1 MNISNSSLIPQKSP
15 STPIDSRTRMNKL
28 TRKIGGVLSV
38 LLALSQ
44 PIVSADSTADAEA
57 AYKESQK
64 KWKSAQD
71 SITKFIDS
79 EMSTDLAISGLQTSY
94 QEKKAELTAETKAWA
109 QVADADPEV
118 IKARQELEQKRKDR
132 DLLAKE
138 SKEWTAAQGNLT
150 KLQNKLTNL
159 RNKLKSESLKTLEEQ
174 VGDLRVELRGRIVS
188 YTGSDQAIV
197 DLLNSYRSAQTGLKE
212 ARLSLDKS
220 KGVVDPL
227 TYLTSSKPPVFNP
240 KSTLPRLTRYGWAMP
255 FDLLKEFAD
264 KWGYALSI
272 EGYLGEERLLELK
285 NPESAMARTVELM
298 KEKPGQ
304 YKLALICDR
313 YDPPNPPQEVWTRDE
328 NGNLLSAQAKSMDG
342 TTWAPGMTAVI
353 SPEAPDQYWIDAGDG
368 RARPIAE
375 IRKLV
380 PISIILNGGEW
391 GMGLWGFAGPAWSKD
406 PKVAAKFAEYEAQG
420 KHKLDYIDKKHADS
434 IKLLSEPVKKAAPDR
449 DLYVYYTVAGN
460 PHRGRDPGWRS
471 WTVPYPPLRGI
482 NDLPAA
488 EYYVDHFNSGFVGE
502 QDILTLSLNSLG
514 QQLAFGDTTS
524 YNWFWAA
531 KKDTDPVQYQGFL
544 KCAYIMGSLGGNAG
558 TYHTPEWDK
567 SFPQDAPP
575 DWMWQQIALGNVHA
589 LFSHYEDYL
598 RNGELVDDGKF
609 KNFYGTDQPAYE
621 LLPKELK
628 NTRQL
633 KQDLQ
638 TKDQVPVLGPGRPF
652 RVLARKHKEKNEW
665 LVVAWTAEI
674 SSQPGIYDATVTIPG
689 AGEVTL
695 QARKGGSLYLVTL
708 KEGQPVL
715 KQLDPD
721 EADPTSSFR

>member
-1 MNISNSSLIPQKSP
+1 MNIFDSSLIPQKSP

-44 PIVSADSTADAEA
+44 PIVSADSTTDAEA
-57 AYKESQK
+57 TYKESQK

-71 SITKFIDS
+71 SITKFMDS

-132 DLLAKE
+132 DQLAKE
-138 SKEWTAAQGNLT
+138 SKEWTAAQGNLA

-159 RNKLKSESLKTLEEQ
+159 RNKLKSESLKTLEVV

-212 ARLSLDKS
+212 ARLALDKS

-227 TYLTSSKPPVFNP
+227 SYLTSRKPPVFNP
-240 KSTLPRLTRYGWAMP
+240 KSTLPPLTRYGWAMP

-272 EGYLGEERLLELK
+272 EGYLSENRLLELK

-298 KEKPGQ
+298 KAKPGQ

-313 YDPPNPPQEVWTRDE
+313 YNPPNPPQELWTRDE

-406 PKVAAKFAEYEAQG
+406 PKVTAKFAEYEAQG

-460 PHRGRDPGWRS
+460 PHRGRDPSWRS

-524 YNWFWAA
+524 YNWFWAR

-558 TYHTPEWDK
+558 TYNTPEWDQ
-567 SFPQDAPP
+567 SFPPDAPP

-638 TKDQVPVLGPGRPF
+638 TKNQVPVLGPGRPF

-708 KEGQPVL
+708 KDGQPVL

>member
-1 MNISNSSLIPQKSP
+1 MNIPISSPIPQKSP
-15 STPIDSRTRMNKL
+15 STPSDSRIKMNKL
-28 TRKIGGVLSV
+28 TRKIGALLSV

-44 PIVSADSTADAEA
+44 PIVSADPATDAEA

-64 KWKSAQD
+64 EWKSAQD
-71 SITKFIDS
+71 AVTKFVDS
-79 EMSTDLAISGLQTSY
+79 GASTDPAITGLQSTF
-94 QEKKAELTAETKAWA
+94 QEKKARLTEETKAWT
-109 QVADADPEV
+109 QVADADSEV
-118 IKARQELEQKRKDR
+118 VQAKAESDQKAKDR
-132 DLLAKE
+132 GQFTQGT
-138 SKEWTAAQGNLT
+138 KEWKTANEAMNRARG
-150 KLQNKLTNL
+150 KWEKL
-159 RNKLKSESLKTLEEQ
+159 RNKFKPESVTALEAE
-174 VGDLRVELRGRIVS
+174 VNALRVELRGRIVS

-212 ARLSLDKS
+212 ARLALDKS

-227 TYLTSSKPPVFNP
+227 TYLSSSKPPVFNP

-285 NPESAMARTVELM
+285 KPESAMARTVELM

-328 NGNLLSAQAKSMDG
+328 NGKLLSAQAKSMDG
-342 TTWAPGMTAVI
+342 TTWAPGMTSVI

-391 GMGLWGFAGPAWSKD
+391 GMGIWGFAGPAWSKD

-420 KHKLDYIDKKHADS
+420 KHKLDYIDKKHSDS

-449 DLYVYYTVAGN
+449 DLYVYYTVGGN

-471 WTVPYPPLRGI
+471 WTVTYPPLRGI

-488 EYYVDHFNSGFVGE
+488 EYYVNHYNTGFVGDG
-502 QDILTLSLNSLG
+502 DILTYALNSLG
-514 QQLAFGDTTS
+514 QQLTFGDATS

-531 KKDTDPVQYQGFL
+531 RKDTDPVQYQGFL
-544 KCAYIMGSLGGNAG
+544 KCTYIMGSLGGNAG

-609 KNFYGTDQPAYE
+609 KNFFGTDQPAYE

-633 KQDLQ
+633 KQDLK
-638 TKDQVPVLGPGRPF
+638 TKDQVAVLSPGRPF
-652 RVLARKHKEKNEW
+652 RVLARKHKDKNEW

-689 AGEVTL
+689 AGQVTL

-708 KEGQPVL
+708 KDGQPVL